1 MNLQGRLDYLERILG
16 GRTFLMGEQFTVAD
30 AYLFAV
36 ASWGRHVKVDLGPAL
51 QRYVERVGQRPHVI
65 EALTTEGL
73 VK

>member
-1 MNLQGRLDYLERILG
+1 
-16 GRTFLMGEQFTVAD
+16 MGEQFTVAD